1 MRKNIILIFLT
12 LFVTKLFCFAYEPYI
27 PKGTLVKVYTKI
39 PLSTE
44 HLEEGS
50 LVYFINPADVW
61 VVEKRLIEKGEIF
74 KGYVAEALDWM
85 EKELSENPAAAA
97 YVEG

>member
-1 MRKNIILIFLT
+1 MHLMQLT
-12 LFVTKLFCFAYEPYI
+12 LFVTKLFCLAYEPYI

-50 LVYFINPADVW
+50 LVYFISPADVW
-61 VVEKRLIEKGEIF
+61 VVEKKLIDQGGF
-74 KGYVAEALDWM
+74 SSLVF
-85 EKELSENPAAAA
+85 
-97 YVEG
+97 